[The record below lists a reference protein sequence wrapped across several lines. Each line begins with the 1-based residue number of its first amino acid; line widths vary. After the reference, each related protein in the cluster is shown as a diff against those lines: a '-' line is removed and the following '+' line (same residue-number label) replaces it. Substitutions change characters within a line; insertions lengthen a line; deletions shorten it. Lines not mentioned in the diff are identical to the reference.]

1 MSDRAGETGDNGA
14 APAEAARRLTRSA
27 SAGDHGGPGEDHSRP
42 GPTILVIFGAAGDL
56 AWRKLVPALYNL
68 AVDGWLPEQFAVIGV
83 DQKPLADDE
92 FHKHLR
98 GGIDQ
103 FSRRGKVDD
112 KVWDVLAPQI
122 SYMPGNLG
130 DPKVHK
136 ELARRLAEQD
146 KAWSGSAGGG
156 EAHFVFYLA
165 VPPPVIETIV
175 NGLKAA
181 NLTRD
186 RRRAR
191 IVIEKPY
198 GHDLPSANALTRT
211 LLDVFDESQLYR
223 IDHYLGKETVQNIL
237 AFRFANALF
246 EPIWDRRYIKNV
258 QITVAEEVGVEH
270 RGSYY
275 DHAGALRDMVQNH
288 LLQLLCFVAMEPM
301 VSFEADEV
309 RNRKVDVLHA
319 IRPIREDQVPQFA
332 VRGQYGEGWLYGRK
346 VPAYRSEPDVSPDSS
361 TETYAALKLYVD
373 NWRWQDVPFY
383 LRTGKRLP
391 VRVSEVS
398 IQFRAAPHQSFPTA
412 AMSDWQLN
420 RLILRIQ
427 PEEGIT
433 QRFQAKQPGPQLRLS
448 PVEMNFSYR
457 EAFKA
462 DPPEAYETLLL
473 DVMRGDA
480 TLFMRADQ
488 VEAAWSVLTPV
499 LNVWDRVPPTDFPNY
514 PAGTW
519 GPEEA
524 AALIVPDGGAWLTPV
539 ISAEMQAEA
548 EAQKE

>member
-1 MSDRAGETGDNGA
+1 MTEQALTAASDSSAPAEAVRRHAEA
-14 APAEAARRLTRSA
+14 APAEDRS
-27 SAGDHGGPGEDHSRP
+27 HP
-42 GPTILVIFGAAGDL
+42 GPTVLVIFGAAGDL
-56 AWRKLVPALYNL
+56 TWRKLVPALYNL
-68 AVDGWLPEQFAVIGV
+68 QVDGWLPEKFAVIGV
-83 DQKPLADDE
+83 DQKPMTAEE
-92 FHKHLR
+92 FVAHLR
-98 GGIDQ
+98 DGVDQ

-112 KVWDVLAPQI
+112 KIWGNLAPHF
-122 SYMPGNLG
+122 SYMTGNLG
-130 DPKVHK
+130 DPEMHR
-136 ELARRLAEQD
+136 ELAKRLADQD
-146 KAWSGSAGGG
+146 KEWNGG
-156 EAHFVFYLA
+156 AHYVFYLA
-165 VPPPVIETIV
+165 VPPAVIETIV
-175 NGLKAA
+175 NGLKGA
-181 NLTRD
+181 NLNRD
-186 RRRAR
+186 RRRGR

-198 GHDLPSANALTRT
+198 GHDLASANKLTAL
-211 LLDVFDESQLYR
+211 LLGVFDESQLYR

-270 RGSYY
+270 RGGYY
-275 DHAGALRDMVQNH
+275 EHAGALRDMVQNH
-288 LLQLLCFVAMEPM
+288 LLQLLCYVAMEPM

-309 RNRKVDVLHA
+309 RNRKADVLHA
-319 IRPIREDQVPQFA
+319 IRPIREEEVSRFA
-332 VRGQYGEGWLYGRK
+332 VRGQYGAGWLYGRK
-346 VPAYRSEPDVSPDSS
+346 VPGYREEPDVSPESY

-398 IQFRAAPHQSFPTA
+398 IQFRAAPHQSFPPS

-420 RLILRIQ
+420 RLIMRIQ

-433 QRFQAKQPGPQLRLS
+433 VRFQAKQPGPTLRLS

-457 EAFKA
+457 ETFKA
-462 DPPEAYETLLL
+462 GAPEAYETLLL

-488 VEAAWSVLTPV
+488 VESAWSVLAPI
-499 LNVWDRVPPTDFPNY
+499 LNVWGRVAPIDFPNY

-524 AALIVPDGGAWLTPV
+524 AALIVPDGGTWLTPL
-539 ISAEMQAEA
+539 ISDEMQAEA
-548 EAQKE
+548 EAQRE